1 MNFRDV
7 RSHGEEPLTSPYLP
21 SSLNGRKF
29 PMTASI
35 AKTPAALRCA
45 LGLAVVFAPMVVA
58 AMERP
63 VSRHPTALPI
73 VKLLARIAPAKAT
86 PPIMELVWKGADID
100 GDGAS
105 DFANP
110 TGAAPRGHDDFGDG
124 EFGARRDGGTRAHE
138 GVDYIASA
146 GQAVHAPMSGYVTK
160 IGYAYAGDTD
170 LKFVEITNPAL
181 GYAARAFY
189 VSPGVELGQTVRL
202 GDTIGKVESLQSH
215 YPGITDHVHL
225 EILAP
230 GGDRVNAAALI
241 EPKMVAVADTTDTA
255 AD

>member
-7 RSHGEEPLTSPYLP
+7 GSHGEGALTPPYLP

-63 VSRHPTALPI
+63 VSRHPTPLPI
-73 VKLLARIAPAKAT
+73 VKLLASIAPTKSKPKPVMA
-86 PPIMELVWKGADID
+86 LVWKGADID

-110 TGAAPRGHDDFGDG
+110 TGSAPRGHDDFGDG

-138 GVDYIASA
+138 GVDYIAQA

-160 IGYAYAGDTD
+160 IGYAYAGDTG

-189 VSPGVELGQTVRL
+189 VSPGVEVGASVRL
-202 GDTIGKVESLQSH
+202 GDTIGKVESLQGH

-241 EPKMVAVADTTDTA
+241 APKMVAMATDTA

>member
-1 MNFRDV
+1 MNA
-7 RSHGEEPLTSPYLP
+7 S
-21 SSLNGRKF
+21 
-29 PMTASI
+29 TAKIIS
-35 AKTPAALRCA
+35 PAALRCV
-45 LGLAVVFAPMVVA
+45 LGLTAVFAPMVVA

-63 VSRHPTALPI
+63 ASHRPGPAPI
-73 VKLLARIAPAKAT
+73 VKLLAEITAKPKAKPT
-86 PPIMELVWKGADID
+86 TMELVWKGADID

-138 GVDYIASA
+138 GVDYVAKA
-146 GQAVHAPMSGYVTK
+146 GQDVRAPMSGYVTK
-160 IGYAYAGDTD
+160 IGYAYAGDTE

-181 GYAARAFY
+181 DYAARAFY
-189 VSPGVELGQTVRL
+189 VTPDVEVGQSVRL
-202 GDTIGKVESLQSH
+202 GQPIGTVESLQGH

-230 GGDRVNAAALI
+230 GGDRVNAAGLI
-241 EPKMVAVADTTDTA
+241 TPRMVAKVDAPDTA

>member
-1 MNFRDV
+1 
-7 RSHGEEPLTSPYLP
+7 
-21 SSLNGRKF
+21 
-29 PMTASI
+29 MTASL
-35 AKTPAALRCA
+35 AKSVSPAAVRCA
-45 LGLAVVFAPMVVA
+45 LGLAAVFAPMMVA

-63 VSRHPTALPI
+63 VSRHASSPPI
-73 VKLLARIAPAKAT
+73 VKLLARIAPAQPKPA
-86 PPIMELVWKGADID
+86 PVMELVWKGADID

-110 TGAAPRGHDDFGDG
+110 TGTAPRGHDDFGDG
-124 EFGARRDGGTRAHE
+124 FFGARRDGGSRAHE
-138 GVDYIASA
+138 GVDYVATA

-160 IGYAYAGDTD
+160 IGYAYAGDTE

-189 VSPGVELGQTVRL
+189 VTPAVEVGQAVRL
-202 GDTIGKVESLQSH
+202 GQPIGAVESLQGH

-230 GGDRVNAAALI
+230 GGDRVNAAQLI
-241 EPKMVAVADTTDTA
+241 TPTMVAKAGTA
-255 AD
+255 V

>member
-1 MNFRDV
+1 
-7 RSHGEEPLTSPYLP
+7 
-21 SSLNGRKF
+21 
-29 PMTASI
+29 MTAAL
-35 AKTPAALRCA
+35 AKTVSPAAVRCA

-63 VSRHPTALPI
+63 VSRRAGPPPI
-73 VKLLARIAPAKAT
+73 VKLLAGVAPARPKPAPVMT
-86 PPIMELVWKGADID
+86 LVWKGADID

-124 EFGARRDGGTRAHE
+124 FFGARRDGGSRAHE
-138 GVDYIASA
+138 GVDYVATA
-146 GQAVHAPMSGYVTK
+146 GQTVRAPMSGYVTK
-160 IGYAYAGDTD
+160 IGYAYAGDTQ

-189 VSPGVELGQTVRL
+189 VTPGVEVGQTVRL
-202 GDTIGKVESLQSH
+202 GQSIGAVESLQGH

-230 GGDRVNAAALI
+230 GGDRVNAAQLI
-241 EPKMVAVADTTDTA
+241 APTLVAKAGA
-255 AD
+255 QA

>member
-1 MNFRDV
+1 
-7 RSHGEEPLTSPYLP
+7 
-21 SSLNGRKF
+21 
-29 PMTASI
+29 MTASI
-35 AKTPAALRCA
+35 AKTSAALRCA

-63 VSRHPTALPI
+63 VSRHPTSLPI
-73 VKLLARIAPAKAT
+73 VKLLASIAPARSK
-86 PPIMELVWKGADID
+86 PEPVMELVWKGADID

-138 GVDYIASA
+138 GVDYIAQA

-160 IGYAYAGDTD
+160 IGYAYAGDAE

-202 GDTIGKVESLQSH
+202 GDTIGKVESLQDH

-230 GGDRVNAAALI
+230 GGDRVNAAGLI
-241 EPKMVAVADTTDTA
+241 APTMVAVNTDTA
-255 AD
+255 GD

>member
-1 MNFRDV
+1 
-7 RSHGEEPLTSPYLP
+7 
-21 SSLNGRKF
+21 
-29 PMTASI
+29 MTVSI
-35 AKTPAALRCA
+35 AKKPAALRCV
-45 LGLAVVFAPMVVA
+45 LGLAAVFAPMVVA

-63 VSRHPTALPI
+63 VSRHPAPLPI
-73 VKLLARIAPAKAT
+73 TRLLARIAPT
-86 PPIMELVWKGADID
+86 PPKPEPVMELVWKGADID

-124 EFGARRDGGTRAHE
+124 FFGARRDGGSRAHE
-138 GVDYIASA
+138 GVDYVAEA
-146 GQAVHAPMSGYVTK
+146 GQAVRAPMSGYVTK
-160 IGYAYAGDTD
+160 IGFAYAGDSE

-189 VSPGVELGQTVRL
+189 VAPGVEVGASVRL
-202 GDTIGKVESLQSH
+202 GDAIGTVESLQGH

-241 EPKMVAVADTTDTA
+241 TPTMVAAAGESA

>member
-7 RSHGEEPLTSPYLP
+7 RSHGEEGVNPPYLP
-21 SSLNGRKF
+21 SNLNGRKS

-35 AKTPAALRCA
+35 AKKSAVLRCA
-45 LGLAVVFAPMVVA
+45 LGLTVVFAPMVVA

-63 VSRHPTALPI
+63 VTRHTSTTPI
-73 VKLLARIAPAKAT
+73 IKLLAGITARPKAET
-86 PPIMELVWKGADID
+86 PPVMERVWKGADID
-100 GDGAS
+100 GDGAG

-110 TGAAPRGHDDFGDG
+110 TGSAPRGHDDFGDG
-124 EFGARRDGGTRAHE
+124 FFGARRDGGSRAHE
-138 GVDYIASA
+138 GVDYIAAA

-189 VSPGVELGQTVRL
+189 VSPDVELGASVRL
-202 GDTIGKVESLQSH
+202 GQPIGTVESLQGH

-225 EILAP
+225 EILDR
-230 GGDRVNAAALI
+230 GERVNAAALI
-241 EPKMVAVADTTDTA
+241 TPTMVAVNTDTA

>member
-1 MNFRDV
+1 MNPSTVKRVSPTV
-7 RSHGEEPLTSPYLP
+7 R
-21 SSLNGRKF
+21 
-29 PMTASI
+29 
-35 AKTPAALRCA
+35 CV
-45 LGLAVVFAPMVVA
+45 LGLAAVFAPMMVM

-63 VSRHPTALPI
+63 VSRPAGPPPI
-73 VKLLARIAPAKAT
+73 VKLLAEIAPKAA
-86 PPIMELVWKGADID
+86 PVPVMELVWKGADID
-100 GDGAS
+100 GDGGP

-110 TGAAPRGHDDFGDG
+110 TGEAPRGHDGFGDG
-124 EFGARRDGGTRAHE
+124 WFGARRDGGSRDHE

-146 GQAVHAPMSGYVTK
+146 GQDVQAPMSGYVTK

-189 VSPGVELGQTVRL
+189 VIARRRGRRRASAWATRSARSRACKA
-202 GDTIGKVESLQSH
+202 TI
-215 YPGITDHVHL
+215 PGITNHVHL

-230 GGDRVNAAALI
+230 GGDRVNAARLI
-241 EPKMVAVADTTDTA
+241 QPKMVAKLETTDTA

>member
-1 MNFRDV
+1 MNPSTVKRVSPTV
-7 RSHGEEPLTSPYLP
+7 R
-21 SSLNGRKF
+21 
-29 PMTASI
+29 
-35 AKTPAALRCA
+35 CV
-45 LGLAVVFAPMVVA
+45 LGLAAVFAPMMVM

-63 VSRHPTALPI
+63 VPRHAGPPPL
-73 VKLLARIAPAKAT
+73 VKLLAEIAPKAA
-86 PPIMELVWKGADID
+86 PVPVMELVWKGADID

-110 TGAAPRGHDDFGDG
+110 TGEAPRGHDGFGDG
-124 EFGARRDGGTRAHE
+124 WFGARRDGGSRDHE

-146 GQAVHAPMSGYVTK
+146 GQAVRAPMSGYVTK
-160 IGYAYAGDTD
+160 IGYAYAGDTS

-189 VSPGVELGQTVRL
+189 VSPDVEVGASVRL
-202 GDTIGKVESLQSH
+202 GQPIGKVESLQGH
-215 YPGITDHVHL
+215 YPGITNHVHL

-230 GGDRVNAAALI
+230 GGDRVNAARLI
-241 EPKMVAVADTTDTA
+241 QPKMVAKLETADTA

>member
-1 MNFRDV
+1 MN
-7 RSHGEEPLTSPYLP
+7 
-21 SSLNGRKF
+21 
-29 PMTASI
+29 ASI
-35 AKTPAALRCA
+35 AKLVSPAVGRCA
-45 LGLAVVFAPMVVA
+45 LGLAIVLAPMMVA

-63 VSRHPTALPI
+63 VARRTGPAPI
-73 VKLLARIAPAKAT
+73 ARLLAEITARPAP
-86 PPIMELVWKGADID
+86 PPVMELVWRGADID

-110 TGAAPRGHDDFGDG
+110 TGAAPRGHDVFGDG

-138 GVDYIASA
+138 GADYVAVA
-146 GQAVHAPMSGYVTK
+146 GQAVRAPMSGYVTK
-160 IGYAYAGDTD
+160 IGYAYAGDTS

-189 VSPGVELGQTVRL
+189 VSPGVEVGQAVRL
-202 GDTIGKVESLQSH
+202 GQPIGTIESLQGH

-230 GGDRVNAAALI
+230 GGVRVNAAGLI
-241 EPKMVAVADTTDTA
+241 SPTMVAAGDTRDTA

>member
-1 MNFRDV
+1 
-7 RSHGEEPLTSPYLP
+7 
-21 SSLNGRKF
+21 
-29 PMTASI
+29 MTASI
-35 AKTPAALRCA
+35 ATKPAALRCA

-63 VSRHPTALPI
+63 VARHPTPSPI
-73 VKLLARIAPAKAT
+73 VKLLAGIAPAKAA
-86 PPIMELVWKGADID
+86 PPPVMELVWKGADID

-110 TGAAPRGHDDFGDG
+110 TGSAPRGHDDFGDG
-124 EFGARRDGGTRAHE
+124 FFGARRDGGSRAHE
-138 GVDYIASA
+138 GVDYVARA
-146 GQAVHAPMSGYVTK
+146 GQTVHAPMSGYVTK

-181 GYAARAFY
+181 GYAARSFY
-189 VSPGVELGQTVRL
+189 VTPDVEVGATVRL
-202 GDTIGKVESLQSH
+202 GDRIGKVESLQSH

-230 GGDRVNAAALI
+230 GGDRVNAAGLI
-241 EPKMVAVADTTDTA
+241 VPRMMAVNTDTA

>member
-1 MNFRDV
+1 
-7 RSHGEEPLTSPYLP
+7 
-21 SSLNGRKF
+21 
-29 PMTASI
+29 MTALI
-35 AKTPAALRCA
+35 AKKPAILRCA
-45 LGLAVVFAPMVVA
+45 LGLAVILAPMVVA

-63 VSRHPTALPI
+63 VSRQVSHPPI
-73 VKLLARIAPAKAT
+73 VKLLAGITPAK
-86 PPIMELVWKGADID
+86 PKPRPVMVLVWKGADID

-124 EFGARRDGGTRAHE
+124 FFGARRDGGSRAHE
-138 GVDYIASA
+138 GVDYVAKA

-181 GYAARAFY
+181 AYAARAFY
-189 VSPGVELGQTVRL
+189 VNPDVEVGASVRL
-202 GDTIGKVESLQSH
+202 GDVIGKVESLQSH

-230 GGDRVNAAALI
+230 GGDRVNAAGLI
-241 EPKMVAVADTTDTA
+241 SSRMVAVAETEASGD
-255 AD
+255 